1 MKKPHHQSVSLIIT
15 VRNEAATL
23 PALLDTVLRQ
33 TLLPEEI
40 VIVDGGSSDGTPDI
54 ARNYSSPI
62 PIRLLERPG
71 ANISHGRNAAIE
83 AAYYPIIAVTD
94 AGVRL
99 DSLWLETLVTPLL
112 DEASQIDVVSGF
124 FLPDPQTPFEYALGA
139 TVLPTLPDIDP
150 ATFLPSSRS
159 VAFRKDAWDAVGG
172 YPEWLDYCEDLVFD
186 LRLRDLDKRFVFAP
200 QAVAYFRPRPT
211 LRAFFQQYYR
221 YARGDGK
228 ADLWRK
234 RHAIRYLTY
243 TLGPAIALLSLRSPR
258 PLPGRAGLALFFAAS
273 AAYCAR
279 PYARLIPTLR
289 GLPLPSALYAIAL
302 VPLIRLTGDI
312 AKMLGY
318 PVGLLWRLLHY
329 YSR

>member
-1 MKKPHHQSVSLIIT
+1 MPSAQVSLVMT
-15 VRNEAATL
+15 VRNEVATL
-23 PALLDTVLRQ
+23 PGLLESVLNQ
-33 TLLPEEI
+33 SILPAEI
-40 VIVDGGSSDGTPDI
+40 VIVDGGSTDGTPDI
-54 ARNYSSPI
+54 ARKYASILPI
-62 PIRLLERPG
+62 HVIEKPG
-71 ANISHGRNAAIE
+71 ANISEGRNAAIE

-99 DSLWLETLVTPLL
+99 DPRWLESLATPLL
-112 DEASQIDVVSGF
+112 DESSQTDVVSGF
-124 FLPDPQTPFEYALGA
+124 FVPDPQTPFERAMGA

-159 VAFRKDAWDAVGG
+159 IAFRKDAWEAVGG

-186 LRLRDLDKRFVFAP
+186 LRLRDLDKRFLFAP
-200 QAVAYFRPRPT
+200 QAVAHFRPRPT

-243 TLGPAIALLSLRSPR
+243 TAGPLIALLSWRSR
-258 PLPGRAGLALFFAAS
+258 RSLPGKAGLVLLAAAS
-273 AAYCAR
+273 AAYCTR
-279 PYARLIPTLR
+279 PYIRLLPMLS
-289 GLPLPSALYAIAL
+289 GLPLRSALYAITF